1 MAVWVKQSDGTWK
14 IVADTFNSDMA
25 PPSGTSK

>member
-25 PPSGTSK
+25 LPSDASK